1 MNPEAPGARVKPLQ
15 QQPRTTEPKA
25 TTSTADKY
33 LARDAHELFFRPKCK
48 TTNKHSHRHNTRYKA
63 KAVKARPLTNKQ
75 RAKWASEHYEQH
87 HGNNAPQTPSTAH
100 TTPTKINPQTQIPI
114 SPSAPDLQ
122 SPIIL
127 GHHHHNNNN
136 SINNNINWSPTILG
150 HHHHIHIHSLDNTD
164 EDTLLPPIH
173 IMDMFEY
180 LDHFISAHKILKN
193 LI

>member
-1 MNPEAPGARVKPLQ
+1 MYLGRLSYELEWYSKHVVFERYQFFDHPISRTQMTRFWSFEHWAR
-15 QQPRTTEPKA
+15 
-25 TTSTADKY
+25 
-33 LARDAHELFFRPKCK
+33 
-48 TTNKHSHRHNTRYKA
+48 
-63 KAVKARPLTNKQ
+63 
-75 RAKWASEHYEQH
+75 EHYEQH

-150 HHHHIHIHSLDNTD
+150 HHRHSHIHSLDNTD

-180 LDHFISAHKILKN
+180 LDHLDSAHKNFKN
-193 LI
+193 F